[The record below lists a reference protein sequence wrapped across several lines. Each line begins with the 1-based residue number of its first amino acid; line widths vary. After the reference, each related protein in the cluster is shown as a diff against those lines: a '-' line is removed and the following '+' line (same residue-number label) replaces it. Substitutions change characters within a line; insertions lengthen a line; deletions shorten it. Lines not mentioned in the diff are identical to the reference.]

1 MKCIL
6 LGVAALTLASC
17 AATGQVTDG
26 AAASVGAPLS
36 PETID
41 SLASAYVQLTL
52 EADTHEPGYVD
63 AYYGPPELKAAAES
77 HPRSV
82 QALLADARSLIV
94 RTDAMLRTI
103 KNAEQVRRL
112 QYLRGSLVAAETRLQ
127 MIEGKK
133 FGFMAEAQGLFATTP
148 EIRPLSY
155 YDGLLARLDQLVPGN
170 GPLAER
176 VDAFN
181 DRYIIP
187 KDRLK
192 PVFEAAI
199 AECKRRTEQHM
210 QLPVGESFTLEFV
223 TGKSWS
229 GYNYYQGG
237 YKSLIQVNTDLPIR
251 VSRAVDLGCHE
262 GYPGHHVLNLMT
274 EQKLVREKG
283 WKEFEV
289 NPLYSPTSV
298 ISEGSANYG
307 IELAFPGSE
316 KLNFERQVIYPLAG
330 LDPQTAD
337 AYDQVLR
344 ATDALVGAR
353 RTIAKMYLDGEITRE
368 QAVTLTQKYQTVSRA
383 RAEQSVSF
391 TDQYRSY
398 VINYSWGKDL
408 VRAFVEHGNANA
420 STRWTRMEQI
430 LSEPT
435 LPADLSVH

>member
-1 MKCIL
+1 MKIVL
-6 LGVAALTLASC
+6 FAGAALALASC
-17 AATGQVTDG
+17 AATGPATDPNFS
-26 AAASVGAPLS
+26 AAPMQA
-36 PETID
+36 ETID
-41 SLASAYVQLTL
+41 SLAADYVKLTL
-52 EADTHEPGYVD
+52 EADKHEAGYVD
-63 AYYGPPELKAAAES
+63 AYYGPPELKAAADA

-82 QALLADARSLIV
+82 AQLLAEARLLMARID
-94 RTDAMLRTI
+94 TMLRTV
-103 KNAEQVRRL
+103 KNAELVRRAH
-112 QYLRGSLVAAETRLQ
+112 YLRGSLVAAETRLQ
-127 MIEGKK
+127 MMGGTK
-133 FGFMAEAQGLFATTP
+133 FGFMAEAEGLFATTP
-148 EIRPLSY
+148 EIKPLSY
-155 YDGLLARLDQLVPGN
+155 YDGLLEKLDRLVPGS
-170 GPLAER
+170 GSLAER

-199 AECKRRTEQHM
+199 AECKRRTRQHM
-210 QLPVGESFTLEFV
+210 QLPDGESFILEFV

-307 IELAFPGSE
+307 IELAFPGDE

-337 AYDQVLR
+337 AYDQVQK

-353 RTIAKMYLDGEITRE
+353 RTIAKMYLDGEITRD
-368 QAVTLTQKYQTVSRA
+368 QAIAYTQKYQLVSRA

-408 VRAFVEHGNANA
+408 VRAFVENGAPDTA
-420 STRWTRMEQI
+420 TRWSRMEQI

-435 LPADLSVH
+435 LPSDLAVH

>member
-1 MKCIL
+1 MKYI
-6 LGVAALTLASC
+6 ALTVSALALALTACVPAGSDQPIIS
-17 AATGQVTDG
+17 TPQ
-26 AAASVGAPLS
+26 P

-41 SLASAYVQLTL
+41 TLAADYVKLTL
-52 EADTHEPGYVD
+52 EADTHEAGYVD
-63 AYYGPPELKAAAES
+63 AYYGPADLQAAAKAN
-77 HPRSV
+77 PRSV
-82 QALLADARSLIV
+82 ETLLAETRSLIAK
-94 RTDAMLRTI
+94 TDNVLRMI

-112 QYLRGSLVAAETRLQ
+112 QYLRGALVAAETRLQ
-127 MIEGKK
+127 MIGGKK
-133 FGFMAEAQGLFATTP
+133 FSFMEEAQGLFATQP
-148 EIRPLSY
+148 EIKPLSY
-155 YDGLLARLDQLVPGN
+155 YDGILDKLDHLVPGS

-187 KDRLK
+187 RDRLR

-199 AECKRRTEQHM
+199 AECKRRTQ
-210 QLPVGESFTLEFV
+210 QYIKLPAGESFTLEFV

-237 YKSLIQVNTDLPIR
+237 YKSLIQVNTDLPVRI
-251 VSRAVDLGCHE
+251 SRAVDLGCHE

-283 WKEFEV
+283 WKEFEI

-307 IELAFPGSE
+307 IELAFPGAG
-316 KLNFERQVIYPLAG
+316 KLQFEREVIYPLAG
-330 LDPQTAD
+330 LDPKTAQ
-337 AYDQVLR
+337 AYDDVLR

-368 QAVTLTQKYQTVSRA
+368 QAVALTQKYQLVSRA
-383 RAEQSVSF
+383 RAEQSISF

-408 VRAFVEHGNANA
+408 VKAAIERGNPDAK
-420 STRWTRMEQI
+420 TRWQRMEAI

-435 LPADLSVH
+435 LPSDLVAN

>member
-1 MKCIL
+1 MKYIVMAVSAL
-6 LGVAALTLASC
+6 ALPLAACAPATTGGDAATASVPMPPESIDTLA
-17 AATGQVTDG
+17 A
-26 AAASVGAPLS
+26 
-36 PETID
+36 
-41 SLASAYVQLTL
+41 AYVKLSL
-52 EADTHEPGYVD
+52 EADKHEAGYVD
-63 AYYGPPELKAAAES
+63 AYYGPAELKAAADAN
-77 HPRSV
+77 PRSV
-82 QALLADARSLIV
+82 EALLIEARSLIA
-94 RTDAMLRTI
+94 RTDIVLRTI
-103 KNAEQVRRL
+103 KNADLVRRV
-112 QYLRGSLVAAETRLQ
+112 QNLRGALVAAETRLQ
-127 MIEGKK
+127 MIGGKK
-133 FGFMAEAQGLFATTP
+133 FPFLQEAQGLFGTTP
-148 EIRPLSY
+148 EIKPLSY
-155 YDGLLARLDQLVPGN
+155 YDALLEKLDHLVPGS
-170 GPLAER
+170 GTLAER

-199 AECKRRTEQHM
+199 AECKRRTLQHM
-210 QLPVGESFTLEFV
+210 ILPAGESFALEFV

-307 IELAFPGSE
+307 IELAFPGNE
-316 KLNFERQVIYPLAG
+316 KLKFERDVIYPLAG
-330 LDPQTAD
+330 LDPKTAD
-337 AYDQVLR
+337 AYDQVLK

-368 QAVTLTQKYQTVSRA
+368 QAIAYAQKYQLVSRA
-383 RAEQSVSF
+383 RAEQSIAF

-408 VRAFVEHGNANA
+408 VQAFIERGNADA
-420 STRWTRMEQI
+420 STRWQRMEAI

-435 LPADLSVH
+435 LPSDLAVN